1 MSEPNNTFP
10 FPGMEAG
17 GTLDISAI
25 FGSGTPGGDLN
36 PFEMPAAKGPVEMDP
51 LPQEH
56 APAAGPKLEPAA
68 EAESAAEP
76 ETEQPSAAPAPE
88 EEIVTGPTRK
98 QAVPPTE
105 EPNLIFAAFDKQE
118 EKNTQQGLLEKPPV
132 FAYGSAKEP
141 IKDPGMTFEELRIDK
156 AEDFPELAEGK
167 KVSWTV
173 EYGKTVKIITD
184 PKGTTIQSIKAEI
197 EQSKAFLDGLKK
209 AKDKNPDCRSSRAS
223 PPRARALP
231 RTRACSPP

>member
-10 FPGMEAG
+10 FTGMETG
-17 GTLDISAI
+17 GALDICAI
-25 FGSGTPGGDLN
+25 FGSSTPGGELN

-141 IKDPGMTFEELRIDK
+141 IKDCLRSCKKI
-156 AEDFPELAEGK
+156 FIVPESRSAH
-167 KVSWTV
+167 SW
-173 EYGKTVKIITD
+173 
-184 PKGTTIQSIKAEI
+184 PPC
-197 EQSKAFLDGLKK
+197 FLRCTGHI
-209 AKDKNPDCRSSRAS
+209 
-223 PPRARALP
+223 
-231 RTRACSPP
+231 RACTASIRQ